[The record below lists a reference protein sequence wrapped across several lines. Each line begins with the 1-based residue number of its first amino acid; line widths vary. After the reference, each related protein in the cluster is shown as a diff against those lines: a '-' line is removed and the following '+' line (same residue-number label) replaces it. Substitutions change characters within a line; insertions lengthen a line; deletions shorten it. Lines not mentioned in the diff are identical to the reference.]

1 MYEGESGSLT
11 QNSTSIYIISEL
23 HVSFP
28 TLFLGCVYVCI
39 FEWLP
44 GALSYLP
51 GLFKLLHTVSTIAFV
66 SALLTNWHRFW
77 MGFPHFPHKLSY
89 FSVLSQNGRFLRHSY
104 IVLW

>member
-1 MYEGESGSLT
+1 MYEEESGSLA

-23 HVSFP
+23 HVSL
-28 TLFLGCVYVCI
+28 TLFWSCVYVCI

-44 GALSYLP
+44 TTLSYLP
-51 GLFKLLHTVSTIAFV
+51 GFFKLLHKVSTAAFV

-77 MGFPHFPHKLSY
+77 MGFPSFPHKLSY
-89 FSVLSQNGRFLRHSY
+89 FSVLSQNGRFLQHPY